1 MPDIENKLLSAR
13 TRLILDKP
21 FLGALVLRLPMM
33 EGDPS
38 WCNTTFSDG
47 RTFYYNAEYI
57 NSLDIDQTQ
66 FALSHEALHCAL
78 SHFYRR
84 GHRIKRRW
92 DLACDYAVNP
102 MLINDGLKPTPDAMY
117 LKEYR
122 GMTAEEIYP
131 CLDDNEEDELEQDN
145 ETDDNEQS
153 SDRDSSE
160 DETEHNSDA
169 ANDNSESDLE
179 QNDPS
184 AGTGNEQD
192 ENGETGSNQ
201 NRNEGTGNDQ
211 DENGG
216 SGAGTAEPEPM
227 SGQQLEDLNTQWQQ
241 RLAAAAQTAHQR
253 GQLDGEMARMVD
265 FLLQPKLPWRM
276 LLQRYMAM
284 TARDDYSYARPSSR
298 RGNPAVFPSLR
309 SSETN
314 VLVVID
320 TSGSISE
327 EEIGEFMTEIDA
339 IKSYV
344 RARITLLTCDS
355 ELNHGCPWHF
365 EPWDEFSRD
374 IEIHGGGGT
383 SFIPPFEWI
392 ENQDRA
398 PDLLVYFTDARGKF
412 PRAEP
417 MYPVLWLVK
426 GQATVPFG
434 QRIQLN

>member
-1 MPDIENKLLSAR
+1 MPDIEDKLLSAR

-84 GHRIKRRW
+84 GHRIKTRW

-102 MLINDGLKPTPDAMY
+102 MLINDGLKPTPDAAY
-117 LKEYR
+117 LKQYR

-131 CLDDNEEDELEQDN
+131 CLDDEEDQEQDSD
-145 ETDDNEQS
+145 TDDN
-153 SDRDSSE
+153 D
-160 DETEHNSDA
+160 
-169 ANDNSESDLE
+169 DLE
-179 QNDPS
+179 NRHQDDAGSDDSEKEPEQDDRSDSEREPEQDDPS
-184 AGTGNEQD
+184 E
-192 ENGETGSNQ
+192 
-201 NRNEGTGNDQ
+201 
-211 DENGG
+211 
-216 SGAGTAEPEPM
+216 GAGNNRHGKASSGNNGAAEPEPM
-227 SGQQLEDLNTQWQQ
+227 SGQQQEDLNTQWQQ

-253 GQLDGEMARMVD
+253 GQLGHEMARMVD
-265 FLLQPKLPWRM
+265 FLLQPKLPWRL
-276 LLQRYMAM
+276 LLQRYMSM
-284 TARDDYSYARPSSR
+284 TARDDYSYSRPSSR
-298 RGNPAVFPSLR
+298 RGNPAVYPRLR
-309 SSETN
+309 SSETS
-314 VLVVID
+314 VVVVID

-327 EEIGEFMTEIDA
+327 EEIGEFISEIDA

-355 ELNHGCPWHF
+355 ELNHGCPWYF
-365 EPWDEFSRD
+365 DPWDEFSRD

-434 QRIQLN
+434 QRVQLN